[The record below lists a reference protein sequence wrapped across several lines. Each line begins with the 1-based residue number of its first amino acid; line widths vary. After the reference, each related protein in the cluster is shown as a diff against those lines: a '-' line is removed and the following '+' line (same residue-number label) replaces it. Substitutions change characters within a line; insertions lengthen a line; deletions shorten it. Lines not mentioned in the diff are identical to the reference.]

1 MQVILNSIAVLLI
14 YFSLQILLFRFLKIN
29 LNKPSFIL
37 FIIIISVFIAFY
49 SFSLEV
55 LMNLISINLMIISF
69 YIIMTG
75 IVNHSPALVIIDLI
89 FNKKINQKKFLKIF
103 FFKSSMNRAVE
114 KRLKINI
121 SSNFIYLKK
130 GKFFIK
136 KNAKIIVIF
145 SNLLKKIYNLKSDV

>member
-1 MQVILNSIAVLLI
+1 
-14 YFSLQILLFRFLKIN
+14 
-29 LNKPSFIL
+29 
-37 FIIIISVFIAFY
+37 
-49 SFSLEV
+49 
-55 LMNLISINLMIISF
+55 
-69 YIIMTG
+69 MTG